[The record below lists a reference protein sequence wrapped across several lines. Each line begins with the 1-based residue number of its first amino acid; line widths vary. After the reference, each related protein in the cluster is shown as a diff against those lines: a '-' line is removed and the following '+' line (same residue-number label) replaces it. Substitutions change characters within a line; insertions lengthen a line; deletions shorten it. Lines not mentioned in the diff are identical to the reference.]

1 MPILTRLS
9 LRCCALLLV
18 FACLWTLCG
27 APVLPEQWHQVPQV
41 LRRTVLLLPSR
52 MENVFQLWHTGRLP
66 LTSAQ
71 AESLSSDVALKIWHA
86 DEQRQF
92 SLPLE
97 QYVLCS
103 LAAEM
108 PAAYPAEALK
118 AQAIAIRTK
127 AIAECRTL
135 GGNGCAAHPE
145 CDLCTDASCCQG
157 YLDDAAQETRWG
169 GEYRL
174 YRERIADAVRA
185 TTGQIMTY
193 EGLPIQVLYHA
204 CSGGMTDD
212 AATVFAQAVPYLT
225 SVASPGEE
233 FFSGY
238 LTDVSYS
245 LTEVCAMLQEAFPEC
260 GVTPDGFS
268 GQVRLQSSTASGRI
282 QHILVGQ
289 TTVSGRAFRDALKL
303 RSAIITWDISG
314 DTIVFHT
321 RGYGHG
327 VGMSQAGAAAMASQ
341 GSRYQAILQYYYPGA
356 ELTDLPT
363 VHQNAAESP
372 Y

>member
-1 MPILTRLS
+1 MSLLS
-9 LRCCALLLV
+9 RMSIRCCALLLV

-27 APVLPEQWHQVPQV
+27 APILPEQWHNVPQV
-41 LRRTVLLLPSR
+41 LRRTVLQLPSR
-52 MENVFQLWHTGRLP
+52 MGNVFQLWHTGKLSLP
-66 LTSAQ
+66 SAQ
-71 AESLSSDVALKIWHA
+71 AESLQSDLTLKIWHA
-86 DEQRQF
+86 DEQRSF
-92 SLPLE
+92 FLPLE

-108 PAAYPAEALK
+108 PAAYPDEALK
-118 AQAIAIRTK
+118 AQAVAIRTK
-127 AIAECRTL
+127 AMAECRTL
-135 GGNGCAAHPE
+135 GGNGCTSHPE

-157 YLDDAAQETRWG
+157 YLDDAAQKTRWG
-169 GEYRL
+169 SEYQL
-174 YRERIADAVRA
+174 YRDRIADAVRA
-185 TTGQIMTY
+185 TAGQILTY
-193 EGLPIQVLYHA
+193 DGLPIQVLYHA

-212 AATVFAQAVPYLT
+212 AATVFAQAIPYLT
-225 SVASPGEE
+225 SVESLGEE

-245 LTEVCAMLQEAFPEC
+245 LTEACALLQDAFPEC

-268 GQVRLQSSTASGRI
+268 GQVRLQSSTPSGRI
-282 QHILVGQ
+282 QRILVGQ
-289 TTVSGRAFRDALKL
+289 TTVSGRAFREALKL

-341 GSRYQAILQYYYPGA
+341 GSSYQTILQHYYPGT
-356 ELTDLPT
+356 ELTDLSA
-363 VHQNAAESP
+363 VHQSAAE
-372 Y
+372 